1 MNGMPLR
8 TVVELIGVRG
18 LHGLYIEICKAAELY
33 VPYIYEIPATEWIL
47 GCRQLIFTS
56 DIR

>member
-8 TVVELIGVRG
+8 IAAELIGVRG
-18 LHGLYIEICKAAELY
+18 LHGLYIEICKTAELY

-47 GCRQLIFTS
+47 GHRQLLFTS
-56 DIR
+56 DIQ